1 MDKIE
6 DLKLLELYYFL
17 EEKRI
22 YKDEVVSDSY
32 TEEDIYQELSRRYY
46 KEQKKDLS
54 KDSKRNIKLYR
65 WVQEKTRYSLLNTLI
80 SSSLAQIY
88 SEDEKYRPTDYF
100 LITNIIS
107 IFKFI
112 GSELS
117 RFMTTKEE
125 STQTLPKMSRKETY
139 SLVLEF
145 LQEIDPTLTLVDHYN
160 KALQEGKI
168 MNYHTLPKEIKEQ
181 FQDYE
186 DTNGNVDLTTYT
198 CDGAYMVISFTDT
211 IEDFTTMVHE
221 LFHYFYVDQ
230 HQAFPPYTLNE
241 FYPIFYESLSL
252 SFLAHKG
259 YKEEVIQVLKNQ
271 RTANTFAL
279 IKYFSPLFRYIKCFF
294 ESSGNITEE
303 ADIFSLNEGYKE
315 ALKAFSFDREK
326 PMNTILPD
334 AFDATTFAH
343 TNCDNAIE
351 SLITN
356 PEEWLKFYSYIIGD
370 YLSFLGNNKAK
381 KDFSIVEKMNR
392 YLLEKPQLDPYKI
405 FELVGCPTEE
415 YDIVPIDA
423 RIKKAVQKQKRANLS

>member
-80 SSSLAQIY
+80 SSSLAQ
-88 SEDEKYRPTDYF
+88 KYRPTDYF

-145 LQEIDPTLTLVDHYN
+145 LQEIDPTLTLEDH
-160 KALQEGKI
+160 
-168 MNYHTLPKEIKEQ
+168 
-181 FQDYE
+181 
-186 DTNGNVDLTTYT
+186 
-198 CDGAYMVISFTDT
+198 
-211 IEDFTTMVHE
+211 
-221 LFHYFYVDQ
+221 
-230 HQAFPPYTLNE
+230 
-241 FYPIFYESLSL
+241 
-252 SFLAHKG
+252 
-259 YKEEVIQVLKNQ
+259 
-271 RTANTFAL
+271 
-279 IKYFSPLFRYIKCFF
+279 
-294 ESSGNITEE
+294 
-303 ADIFSLNEGYKE
+303 
-315 ALKAFSFDREK
+315 
-326 PMNTILPD
+326 
-334 AFDATTFAH
+334 
-343 TNCDNAIE
+343 
-351 SLITN
+351 
-356 PEEWLKFYSYIIGD
+356 
-370 YLSFLGNNKAK
+370 
-381 KDFSIVEKMNR
+381 
-392 YLLEKPQLDPYKI
+392 
-405 FELVGCPTEE
+405 
-415 YDIVPIDA
+415 
-423 RIKKAVQKQKRANLS
+423 